1 VGTGQTKTLQAY
13 AYKSGMTNSN
23 IHSANYT
30 FERDCGQG
38 PQEEPMTPDT
48 IRTAAYNLDKAG
60 NRTSVVDSISGT
72 TTYSLNPNNLN
83 EYSLVGNYAVTNGNE
98 HHITAYQSVAYTYI
112 NDERLTRAASGGN
125 IYDLKYDALGRCVKR
140 TLNGVTTYYFYDVE
154 KPILEYDANGTLV
167 GYNRYGKGI
176 DEILQRIAL
185 GTAYFFQQDH
195 QGSVTHLTSTTGAIL
210 EYYRYDVFGAPSIYA
225 PNGSGRSSSIY
236 DNRFLFAGREYAAT
250 YRSTYIPTF
259 KFYEYRARAYH
270 PGLGRFMSE
279 DPKLFDPGDY
289 NLFRYCH
296 NDPVDFTDPM
306 GLEINWSGAG
316 PQNPGN
322 QAAVAKY
329 AEIIAATRELVGLS
343 STYIRAALS
352 AQEGVTMAQISGQEN
367 QTMHTYSLKSQYK
380 IGDLSGSR
388 GYQYVWDPD
397 PNCSGQCMTTVQHMS
412 GAPSS
417 RTPLLRG
424 NPVGPN
430 TKQGTAIATGFEL
443 RNGQWVYPSRPAKES
458 NNHAAFYVAALGRGL
473 MQTLEAQ
480 RGMSIHLWHQS
491 MNGWYEITSRLP
503 PRTTSTSE
511 LHASGG
517 LYGPFY

>member
-1 VGTGQTKTLQAY
+1 VTG
-13 AYKSGMTNSN
+13 S
-23 IHSANYT
+23 
-30 FERDCGQG
+30 
-38 PQEEPMTPDT
+38 T
-48 IRTAAYNLDKAG
+48 IN
-60 NRTSVVDSISGT
+60 
-72 TTYSLNPNNLN
+72 
-83 EYSLVGNYAVTNGNE
+83 NGNE
-98 HHITAYQSVAYTYI
+98 HEVSSYKGPNDAHLVNYTYI
-112 NDERLTRAASGGN
+112 NDERLNSVTSGAN
-125 IYDLKYDALGRCVKR
+125 TYYLAYDALGRCVKR
-140 TLNGVTTYYFYDVE
+140 TLNGVTTYYVYDGE
-154 KPILEYDANGTLV
+154 KTILEYNSGGGLV
-167 GYNRYGKGI
+167 GWNLYGKEI
-176 DEILQRIAL
+176 DEIIERGAY
-185 GTAYFFQQDH
+185 GTDNLWHWYFLQQDRN
-195 QGSVTHLTSTTGAIL
+195 GNVTHLTNYGTTVTAV
-210 EYYRYDVFGAPSIYA
+210 EKYRYDAFGKPTIY
-225 PNGSGRSSSIY
+225 NSSNTQLSASAY
-236 DNRFLFAGREYAAT
+236 NNRFLFTGREYAAT
-250 YRSTYIPTF
+250 F
-259 KFYEYRARAYH
+259 GFYEYRARAYH

-279 DPKLFDPGDY
+279 DPKLFDAGDY

-316 PQNPGN
+316 PQNPQN
-322 QAAVAKY
+322 QAAVAMY

-352 AQEGVTMAQISGQEN
+352 AQEGLTMAQISRQEN
-367 QTMHTYSLKSQYK
+367 QTMYTYSLKSQYK

-430 TKQGTAIATGFEL
+430 TKQRTAIATGFEL

-458 NNHAAFYVAALGRGL
+458 NNHAAFYVAPLGRGL

-480 RGMSIHLWHQS
+480 RGMSIHLSRQS
-491 MNGWYEITSRLP
+491 MDDWYEITSRLP